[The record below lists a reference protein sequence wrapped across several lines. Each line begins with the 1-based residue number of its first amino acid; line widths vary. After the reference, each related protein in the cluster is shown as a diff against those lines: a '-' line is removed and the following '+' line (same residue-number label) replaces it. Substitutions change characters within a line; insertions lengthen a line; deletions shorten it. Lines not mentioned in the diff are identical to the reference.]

1 MSSDGESGGG
11 PARGGLT
18 VTSITRGR
26 RQTELAAAVA
36 AAAESLEVASINQP
50 KPGPGVCGSGLGADP
65 GWGDGVGL
73 YGRG

>member
-36 AAAESLEVASINQP
+36 TTAESSEVASINQSE
-50 KPGPGVCGSGLGADP
+50 PGPGVCGRGLGAD
-65 GWGDGVGL
+65 
-73 YGRG
+73 